1 MAAHPFWSLN
11 RKNNKR
17 PDMTFTFTSRPSRR
31 NPVTDAATF
40 RVARLWTDEVGGK
53 RREVSH
59 LVDRSYPY
67 QSLRELRWHLAERF
81 AKPVETLDI
90 RRA

>member
-1 MAAHPFWSLN
+1 
-11 RKNNKR
+11 
-17 PDMTFTFTSRPSRR
+17 MTYTFTSRPARR

-40 RVARLWTDEVGGK
+40 RVARLWTEEGGG

-67 QSLRELRWHLAERF
+67 QSVRELRWHLAERF
-81 AKPVETLDI
+81 EQPVETLDI